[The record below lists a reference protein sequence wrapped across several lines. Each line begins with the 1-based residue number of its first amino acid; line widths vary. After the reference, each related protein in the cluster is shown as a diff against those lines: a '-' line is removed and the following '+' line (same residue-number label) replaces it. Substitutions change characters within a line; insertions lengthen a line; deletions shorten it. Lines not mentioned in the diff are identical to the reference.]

1 MKGRGTLVSHDERE
15 EKTKRSREES
25 DAKSEVGDMDGE
37 ETAQEEEVHEPPCK
51 KAKVEKKGR
60 GAVSILTD
68 RAFSDLPLSEPTLKA
83 LDEMGFK
90 TMTEIQART
99 IPLLL
104 EGRDVIGAAQTGS
117 GKTLAFLVPAIE
129 MMHFARCLPR
139 NGTKVIVI
147 SPTRELAMQTHHV
160 AKSLFNH
167 HTQTLGLAVG
177 GVPIGKEAQ
186 QLVKGVNLLV
196 ATPGRLL
203 DHLKKTKNFM
213 YKNLECLIIDEA
225 DRMLGLNFKDEMEEI
240 LKRLPMKRQTILF
253 SATQSTEVFE
263 FAKLSFKK
271 KAAENEADQPKPVY
285 IGVDDK
291 KPKATVSGLQQYC
304 CIMESEEK
312 FLALYTFL
320 KKQRSKKTIVFFSTR
335 QAVKFYSELLGY
347 INIECFHMEGTQ
359 KQSARNSNLHGF
371 IQAKSGIL
379 LCTDVAARGIDIPSV
394 DWVVQYDAP
403 REPEMYIH
411 RVGRTARGEGG
422 QGKALI
428 FLLTQELTFL
438 SYLKKVKVS
447 VMTQKIDITKTLSLQ
462 ALLEK
467 IVGENY
473 YLSQSA
479 KSAYKSCIEA
489 YNSHQNKS
497 SFNVHQLDLKGVAKS
512 FCFSSPPKVNVSLE
526 SRPSKSRNRQDRCR
540 SKHGISCTNPYG
552 NLGVKN
558 RQLARY

>member
-1 MKGRGTLVSHDERE
+1 MKRKGTQ
-15 EKTKRSREES
+15 
-25 DAKSEVGDMDGE
+25 MDGQAAARE
-37 ETAQEEEVHEPPCK
+37 EEEVEESPSK
-51 KAKVEKKGR
+51 KAKVAKKGR

-129 MMHFARCLPR
+129 MMHFAPCLPR

-160 AKSLFNH
+160 AMGLFNH

-203 DHLKKTKNFM
+203 DHLKKTKNFV

-271 KAAENEADQPKPVY
+271 KAAENEAAQPKPVY

-304 CIMESEEK
+304 CIVESEEK

-422 QGKALI
+422 EGKALI

-438 SYLKKVKVS
+438 SYLK
-447 VMTQKIDITKTLSLQ
+447 
-462 ALLEK
+462 EK

-497 SFNVHQLDLKGVAKS
+497 SFSVHKLDLKGVAKS

-552 NLGVKN
+552 NMGVKN
-558 RQLARY
+558 RQLAKY

>member
-1 MKGRGTLVSHDERE
+1 MKRKGAPVPCLERE
-15 EKTKRSREES
+15 EEVGQNKEAKRLTEEFV
-25 DAKSEVGDMDGE
+25 AKSEIGDITGAA
-37 ETAQEEEVHEPPCK
+37 AQEE
-51 KAKVEKKGR
+51 AKVAKR
-60 GAVSILTD
+60 GEFGGSILTD
-68 RAFSDLPLSEPTLKA
+68 RAFSDLPLSQPTLKA

-129 MMHFARCLPR
+129 MMHFAQCLPR
-139 NGTKVIVI
+139 NGTKIIVI
-147 SPTRELAMQTHHV
+147 SPTRELAMQTHAV
-160 AKSLFNH
+160 AKSLLKH

-203 DHLKKTKNFM
+203 DHLKKTKNFI

-225 DRMLGLNFKDEMEEI
+225 DRMLGLNFKDEMEDI
-240 LKRLPMKRQTILF
+240 IKRLPMKRHTILF
-253 SATQSTEVFE
+253 SATQSAEVFE

-271 KAAENEADQPKPVY
+271 KAEENEAAQPKPVY
-285 IGVDDK
+285 IGVDDQ
-291 KPKATVSGLQQYC
+291 KPKATVSGLKQYC

-320 KKQRSKKTIVFFSTR
+320 KKQRSRKTMVFFSTR

-347 INIECFHMEGTQ
+347 INMECFHMDGTQ
-359 KQSARNSNLHGF
+359 KQSARNSNLRGF
-371 IQAKSGIL
+371 TQAKSGIL

-422 QGKALI
+422 QGKALL
-428 FLLTQELTFL
+428 FLLTQELAFL
-438 SYLKKVKVS
+438 SCLKEAKVS
-447 VMTQKIDITKTLSLQ
+447 VITQKIDITKTLPLQ

-479 KSAYKSCIEA
+479 KNAYKTCIEA
-489 YNSHQNKS
+489 YNSHQIKS
-497 SFNVHQLDLKGVAKS
+497 VFNVHTLNLKGVAKS
-512 FCFSSPPKVNVSLE
+512 FCFSSPPKVNVNLE
-526 SRPSKSRNRQDRCR
+526 SRPSISRNRRDRNR
-540 SKHGISCTNPYG
+540 SQHGMSFTNPYG
-552 NLGVKN
+552 NMGANN
-558 RQLARY
+558 RQFVR